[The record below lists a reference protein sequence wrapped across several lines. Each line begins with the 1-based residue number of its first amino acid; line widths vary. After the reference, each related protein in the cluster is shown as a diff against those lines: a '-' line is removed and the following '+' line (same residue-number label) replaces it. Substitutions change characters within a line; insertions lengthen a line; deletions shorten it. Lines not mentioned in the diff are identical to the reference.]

1 MDILTLRLQNLWEY
15 LKEFLRADKEK
26 AIVSGAILI
35 ISIVCIIMGIYGG
48 FNYPIL
54 RIFFIAVAFFYLPVF
69 FVLEIAYSIIS
80 SMRPDM
86 DTMTA
91 SQFYFHFGLMFVL
104 GCVYTYLVSALIVFV
119 HKRKNS
125 SFYLLFKSGGK
136 DEQR

>member
-1 MDILTLRLQNLWEY
+1 MHGHFDA

-26 AIVSGAILI
+26 AIVACAILI
-35 ISIVCIIMGIYGG
+35 ISIVGIIIGLYGG

-54 RIFFIAVAFFYLPVF
+54 RIFFIAVSFFYLPVF
-69 FVLEIAYSIIS
+69 FVLEIVYSIIS

-104 GCVYTYLVSALIVFV
+104 GCVYVYLVSSIIVFV
-119 HKRKNS
+119 HRRKNS
-125 SFYLLFKSGGK
+125 SSYFMLKSGGK
-136 DEQR
+136 SL

>member
-1 MDILTLRLQNLWEY
+1 MDI

-26 AIVSGAILI
+26 AIVAGAILI
-35 ISIVCIIMGIYGG
+35 ISIVCITIGIYGG

-54 RIFFIAVAFFYLPVF
+54 RIFFIAVSFFYLPVF
-69 FVLEIAYSIIS
+69 FVLEIVYSIIS

-104 GCVYTYLVSALIVFV
+104 GCVYVYLVSSIIVFV
-119 HKRKNS
+119 HRRKYS
-125 SFYLLFKSGGK
+125 RYYFLLKSGGK
-136 DEQR
+136 SP

>member
-1 MDILTLRLQNLWEY
+1 MDI

-26 AIVSGAILI
+26 AIVAGAILI

-48 FNYPIL
+48 FNYPIF
-54 RIFFIAVAFFYLPVF
+54 RIFFISVYSFYLPVF
-69 FVLEIAYSIIS
+69 FVPEIMYSIIP

-91 SQFYFHFGLMFVL
+91 SQFNFHFGLMFVL
-104 GCVYTYLVSALIVFV
+104 GCVYTYLVSAIIVFV
-119 HKRKNS
+119 HRRKNS
-125 SFYLLFKSGGK
+125 SSYFMLKSGGK